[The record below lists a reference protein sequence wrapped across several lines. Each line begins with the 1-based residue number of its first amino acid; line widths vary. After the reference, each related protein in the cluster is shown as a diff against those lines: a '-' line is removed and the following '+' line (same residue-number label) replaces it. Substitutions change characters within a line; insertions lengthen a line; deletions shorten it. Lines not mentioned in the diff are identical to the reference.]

1 MSGLKHEAINLQKYW
16 RTAESTSARAQAYDE
31 AIIERQ
37 MPLHVGAEELQL
49 VQSSVTCVSH
59 ALQKKI

>member
-1 MSGLKHEAINLQKYW
+1 MKPFIYKNIGGQQSPRQQDAYAEA
-16 RTAESTSARAQAYDE
+16 T
-31 AIIERQ
+31 IERQ

-59 ALQKKI
+59 ALQKMF